1 MADEPSIYLT
11 QDDLD
16 RLFDLIESYGTGAN
30 AARLQKLESELVRAV
45 VVPPDEIPKDV
56 VTMNSRV
63 VFEDETTGE
72 RREITLVYPRHAD
85 IAAGKI
91 SVLVPVATALLGMRV
106 GQTIDWEL
114 PNGEKHRYKVVAVPF
129 QGDSHVDEPPQ
140 SPGAPPAT
148 PDSRN

>member
-16 RLFDLIESYGTGAN
+16 RLFDLLETYGSGGGAGPG
-30 AARLQKLESELVRAV
+30 ADAEQLQKLERELVRAV
-45 VVPPDEIPKDV
+45 VASPEEIPKDV

-85 IAAGKI
+85 IASGKV
-91 SVLVPVATALLGMRV
+91 SVLVPVGTALLGMRV
-106 GQTIDWEL
+106 GQSIDWQL
-114 PNGEKHRYKVVAVPF
+114 PSGQKHRYKVVAVPF
-129 QGDSHVDEPPQ
+129 QADSHADAPD
-140 SPGAPPAT
+140 GA
-148 PDSRN
+148 S